1 MRSTDKLVFR
11 ARRDDPTE
19 ELEIYQMNF
28 RGRFVG
34 QDPDYQVVRKIVPLS
49 DGSIAL
55 LNGREICIADLS
67 TGAIAAYYSE

>member
-1 MRSTDKLVFR
+1 
-11 ARRDDPTE
+11 
-19 ELEIYQMNF
+19 MNF

-49 DGSIAL
+49 DSSIAL

-67 TGAIAAYYSE
+67 TGVIAAYYSE